1 MRLVAAFLLAAVFM
15 TGTAHAQPSGTSSY
29 ASTALQPNNCGTP
42 DAPKACPGAKSVSQH
57 QSQHHTTYKAAPKP

>member
-42 DAPKACPGAKSVSQH
+42 DAPKACPGAKSPVSK
-57 QSQHHTTYKAAPKP
+57 HHATYKAAPKQH

>member
-29 ASTALQPNNCGTP
+29 ASTALQPNNC
-42 DAPKACPGAKSVSQH
+42 DAPKACPGAKSVSK
-57 QSQHHTTYKAAPKP
+57 HHATPKQQ

>member
-42 DAPKACPGAKSVSQH
+42 DAPKACPGAKSVSK
-57 QSQHHTTYKAAPKP
+57 HHATYKATPKQE